1 MPDTTPADDGS
12 ISTEQ
17 RGHVWLMGLNRPA
30 KYNGMTPGMF
40 AQLTDAYAALEQNP
54 ELRVGVL
61 FGHGD
66 HFTAGLD
73 LPKFT
78 EAMARG
84 EDPMGSGGRIDP
96 FGLQGP
102 RRSKPVIA
110 AVKGITYTAGLELA
124 LASDVVIAAKGARFR
139 MIETR
144 RSLMPTG
151 GATFRFVERGGWGN
165 AMRWLLTGDEFSA
178 DEAHRIG
185 LVQQLVEPGTELET
199 ALAIA
204 DRIATAAPLAVQA
217 TLANAMLYA
226 RQGEAAAIADFAP
239 TQKRLSATDDF
250 REGVQSFVE
259 RREAKF
265 VGR

>member
-1 MPDTTPADDGS
+1 MTGNAVDEGS

-17 RGHVWLMGLNRPA
+17 RGAVWLMGLNRPA
-30 KYNGMTPGMF
+30 KFNGMTPVMF
-40 AQLTDAYAALEQNP
+40 AGLVAAYEELERNP
-54 ELRVGVL
+54 ALRVAVL

-78 EAMARG
+78 DAMARG
-84 EDPMGSGGRIDP
+84 EDLLGSPGRIDP
-96 FGLQGP
+96 FNLHDP
-102 RRSKPVIA
+102 RRSKPLVT

-124 LASDVVIAAKGARFR
+124 LAGDVVIAATNARFR

-151 GATFRFVERGGWGN
+151 GASFRFVERGGWGN

-178 DEAHRIG
+178 GEAWRIG
-185 LVQQLVEPGTELET
+185 LVQQLVEPGEELET

-217 TLANAMLYA
+217 TLANARRYA
-226 RQGEAAAIADFAP
+226 RQGEDAAIADFAP
-239 TQKRLSATDDF
+239 TQERLSATEDF
-250 REGVQSFVE
+250 KEGVQSFIE
-259 RREAKF
+259 RREARF
-265 VGR
+265 VGQ

>member
-1 MPDTTPADDGS
+1 MSDDGD

-17 RGHVWLMGLNRPA
+17 RGPLWLIGLNRPA
-30 KYNGMTPGMF
+30 KFNGMTPLMF
-40 AQLTDAYAALEQNP
+40 HRLTDAYEELERNPAL
-54 ELRVGVL
+54 RAGIL

-78 EAMARG
+78 EAMAKG
-84 EDPMGSGGRIDP
+84 VDPMRSGDRIDP
-96 FGLQGP
+96 FNLHG
-102 RRSKPVIA
+102 RKRTKPIVS

-124 LASDVVIAAKGARFR
+124 LAGDVIIAAKGARFR

-178 DEAHRIG
+178 EEAWRIG
-185 LVQQLVEPGTELET
+185 LVQQIVDPGTELDT
-199 ALAIA
+199 ALEIA
-204 DRIATAAPLAVQA
+204 GRMASAAPLAVQA
-217 TLANAMLYA
+217 TLANALLYA
-226 RQGEAAAIADFAP
+226 KQGEDAAIADFAP
-239 TQKRLSATDDF
+239 TQQRLSKTEDF
-250 REGVQSFVE
+250 AEGVQSFVE
-259 RREAKF
+259 RREANFK
-265 VGR
+265 GR

>member
-1 MPDTTPADDGS
+1 MSDDGD

-17 RGHVWLMGLNRPA
+17 RGPLWLIGLNRPA
-30 KYNGMTPGMF
+30 KYNGMTPLMF
-40 AQLTDAYAALEQNP
+40 SKLTDAYQELEQNP
-54 ELRVGVL
+54 ALRVGIL

-78 EAMARG
+78 EAMAKG
-84 EDPMGSGGRIDP
+84 QDPMRSGDRVDP
-96 FGLQGP
+96 FNLHGP
-102 RRSKPVIA
+102 KRTKPIIS

-124 LASDVVIAAKGARFR
+124 LGGDVMIAAKGARFR

-178 DEAHRIG
+178 DEAYRIG
-185 LVQQLVEPGTELET
+185 LVQELVEPGQELEI

-204 DRIATAAPLAVQA
+204 GRIATAAPLAVQA

-226 RQGEAAAIADFAP
+226 RQGEDAAIAAFAP
-239 TQKRLSATDDF
+239 TQQRLSKTEDF
-250 REGVQSFVE
+250 AEGVLSFVE
-259 RREAKF
+259 RREANFRGK
-265 VGR
+265 